1 MDEEDLSPS
10 EFPPVG
16 DQALKSSVRLFIDL
30 SHLGIPHKSP
40 EWVACTIVSAQGYI
54 IDHSPFNDINWA
66 WRTSFALQ
74 LSCHGTHGLSESVVS
89 TKIKQFERLIKSLN
103 EAEQKATEIDSHVA
117 IKEAYASL
125 SSDAEQYVHY
135 LKAYGGEAQPKKG
148 KCGLCAV
155 ATLWRSEE
163 KERSW
168 AYLKHSI
175 AKVVKAMDL
184 LEACYSAL
192 DGVKEAKPYWSIA
205 MLDSLYA
212 SCHPLMEL
220 EKEKKL
226 AACLAFAG
234 DNIVNVR
241 SLAYLD
247 MYEQMKREM
256 AFYGIKRPLEIP
268 RISTERANAIEWLR
282 RIRDKHSPDAVTMKA
297 YGIGMGELNDA
308 LFDPSRADGLE
319 EPDIS
324 GINTFVR
331 TKLNAMEE
339 EMINME
345 ARLNDVLGQNRE
357 MVRLLRQLTLS
368 MEPVKVMENPFDADA
383 ASDDSH

>member
-1 MDEEDLSPS
+1 
-10 EFPPVG
+10 V
-16 DQALKSSVRLFIDL
+16 
-30 SHLGIPHKSP
+30 
-40 EWVACTIVSAQGYI
+40 
-54 IDHSPFNDINWA
+54 
-66 WRTSFALQ
+66 
-74 LSCHGTHGLSESVVS
+74 SESVVS
-89 TKIKQFERLIKSLN
+89 TKIKHFEGLIKFSN
-103 EAEQKATEIDSHVA
+103 ETEKKAAASDSDAA
-117 IKEAYASL
+117 IQEACASL
-125 SSDAEQYVHY
+125 RSDAEQYIHH
-135 LKAYGGEAQPKKG
+135 LKAYGGEAEPKKG
-148 KCGLCAV
+148 RCGLCTV
-155 ATLWRSEE
+155 TTLWRGE
-163 KERSW
+163 KKKRSW

-175 AKVVKAMDL
+175 AKVVEAMDL
-184 LEACYSAL
+184 LEACYSARWRGSRL
-192 DGVKEAKPYWSIA
+192 DHIAEASPYWSVA
-205 MLDSLYA
+205 MLYNLYA

-247 MYEQMKREM
+247 MYEQMKRAM

-282 RIRDKHSPDAVTMKA
+282 RIRDKHSLDAVTMKA
-297 YGIGMGELNDA
+297 YGIGMSELNDA
-308 LFDPSRADGLE
+308 LFDPSRGDGLE
-319 EPDIS
+319 EPNIS
-324 GINTFVR
+324 GINPFVR